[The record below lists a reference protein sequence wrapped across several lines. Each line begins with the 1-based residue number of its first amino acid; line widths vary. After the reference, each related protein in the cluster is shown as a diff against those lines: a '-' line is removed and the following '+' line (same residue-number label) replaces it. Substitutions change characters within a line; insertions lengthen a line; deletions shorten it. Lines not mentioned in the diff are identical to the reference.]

1 MKRILPLLLLCV
13 GFLFG
18 CEPDTEIEYRTVV
31 DSVFVHRVDT
41 VYIDRTDTVFVSQT
55 DTVVVTQTDTVVTVV
70 NHTDT
75 IVEVR
80 LDTVLLVRND
90 TVLVNAQKLLL
101 RTDRQSL
108 VLDSVSRVDRLTVE
122 SDVLESLVCD
132 SVGLSEL
139 ELRTPHLR
147 RLRCAHN
154 RLEKLDVPSCLYE
167 LDCRYNDLSL
177 LDLSAFPPQLAD
189 KNDEMWQIDSVCY
202 HEDYSIF
209 DHLTAEYFRYYMEN
223 TVFDAYFRLPIWS
236 GSSFRRF
243 EPQWN
248 YEAVIHNE
256 STLLYRLSEDRLQR
270 ELVPGYRYDDPDSYF
285 NYIYNNNHTIKII
298 PSGTYKFDFETIL
311 YFPYMRCR
319 PQRVNLKLYL
329 SQHDKFSVFYYFR
342 YKEVHSEM
350 RPDADS
356 NSDDENYRYIWNF
369 RWEDTDV
376 YMK

>member
-177 LDLSAFPPQLAD
+177 LDLSAFPPQWSSDRATEFLY
-189 KNDEMWQIDSVCY
+189 DSVIY
-202 HEDYSIF
+202 GQAYNSYFGDADEGEAGDEHGKLMLDEYISYRMDGDHYSV
-209 DHLTAEYFRYYMEN
+209 DLKPLGGHY
-223 TVFDAYFRLPIWS
+223 
-236 GSSFRRF
+236 RF
-243 EPQWN
+243 EREWN
-248 YEAVIHNE
+248 YEVLKRN
-256 STLLYRLSEDRLQR
+256 STIFGKRREGSETFDIQIDPNKYPPQR
-270 ELVPGYRYDDPDSYF
+270 
-285 NYIYNNNHTIKII
+285 TI
-298 PSGTYKFDFETIL
+298 PSNLWEKRYYTYIK
-311 YFPYMRCR
+311 YAYVRYR
-319 PQRVNLKLYL
+319 PQNHPVRVFLDRN
-329 SQHDKFSVFYYFR
+329 DKYSILYYFR
-342 YKEVHSEM
+342 ERKTSGEVIYDYETSHYLGETYKWS
-350 RPDADS
+350 
-356 NSDDENYRYIWNF
+356 F
-369 RWEDTDV
+369 RWEDTEV